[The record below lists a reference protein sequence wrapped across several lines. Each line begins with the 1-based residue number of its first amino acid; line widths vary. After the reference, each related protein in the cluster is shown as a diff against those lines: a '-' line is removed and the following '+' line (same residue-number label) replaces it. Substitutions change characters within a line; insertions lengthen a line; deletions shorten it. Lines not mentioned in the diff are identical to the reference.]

1 MGNFIQAVLGRF
13 FSGGKIDKARLANK
27 QNVAQQTELHAVV
40 ETTVLLTIWTIERT
54 RNAAARAL
62 CTNVELN
69 KIDTIELYEGILGYV
84 INTPNGESVVIE
96 AGTGSLIGHSLEA
109 VRDGV
114 REMTK
119 LQLTNQLD
127 TARKEFNRM
136 KKIELSND
144 EFWQAI
150 RMGDSD
156 IEIAQEYQE

>member
-1 MGNFIQAVLGRF
+1 MGNFIQSVFGRF
-13 FSGGKIDKARLANK
+13 FSGGKKANTLLADKQKA
-27 QNVAQQTELHAVV
+27 AQEATLQSVT

-54 RNAAARAL
+54 RNAVARAL
-62 CTNVELN
+62 CTNIELN
-69 KIDTIELYEGILGYV
+69 QYDMIDLYEGIMGYV
-84 INTPNGESVVIE
+84 VATPNGESVVID
-96 AGTGSLIGHSLEA
+96 ARTGSLIGHSLEI

-119 LQLTNQLD
+119 LQLFNQLD

-136 KKIELSND
+136 KKIELPND